1 MNKTLKN
8 ALTKLDA
15 IRQDLNKQVLDQAEA
30 VMLMLVAFVMRDHLA
45 LVGAHGEAKTFL
57 AERFSHYIPGKY
69 YYHLLTR
76 FTVPDE
82 IVGHYSLAALQRDEY
97 KRRTDDKAC
106 DAQVV
111 CLDEC
116 FKANSPMLNAL
127 LGLMNERRV
136 DGVDADLDTL
146 VGISNEWP
154 RGIEHRGRHG
164 DDESLAPLW
173 DRFVMRLEIHQ
184 PTSDSTFE
192 AILRNSIPTPSVDP
206 LSADEVKALQEYSD
220 KLHSELSD
228 SVIKC
233 FHQLREDLT
242 LAGIQVSSRRW
253 YKASKAVAAHAVVAG
268 RDKVTPADVRVL
280 RHILWEL
287 PSQRDEVAT
296 IVMNAGAPE
305 SAVALQVEAA
315 IIQMQDEVRQAGSK
329 AEQLVAREELATQV
343 SSSMA
348 ELKALMADPD
358 TSDTTE
364 LTRVFSV
371 LSGIRDGIIE
381 DMRASLDFM
390 VEDNR

>member
-1 MNKTLKN
+1 MKNKTLQS
-8 ALTKLDA
+8 ALTKLDN

-30 VMLMLVAFVMRDHLA
+30 VMLVLVAFVMRDHLA

-57 AERFSHYIPGKY
+57 AERFSRYIPGKF

-82 IVGHYSLAALQRDEY
+82 IVGHYSLAALQQDRYE
-97 KRRTDDKAC
+97 RRTDDKAC

-111 CLDEC
+111 CLDEV

-136 DGVDADLDTL
+136 DGVDADLETL

-173 DRFVMRLEIHQ
+173 DRFVMRLEIFQ

-192 AILRNSIPTPSVDP
+192 AILRNNIPEPSVDP
-206 LSADEVKALQEYSD
+206 LTAEEINALQEYSSQ
-220 KLHSELSD
+220 LHSKLSD
-228 SVIKC
+228 QVIKC
-233 FHQLREDLT
+233 FHQLREDLAV
-242 LAGIQVSSRRW
+242 AGIQVSSRRW
-253 YKASKAVAAHAVVAG
+253 YKASKAVAAHAVVNG
-268 RDKVTPADVRVL
+268 RDKVTAADLKVL

-287 PSQRDEVAT
+287 PEQRDEVAT

-305 SAVALQVEAA
+305 SAVALQIEAA
-315 IIQMQDEVRQAGSK
+315 IAQLRDDVRK
-329 AEQLVAREELATQV
+329 AETTTGRLVAREELAKQV
-343 SSSMA
+343 SMSLE
-348 ELKALMADPD
+348 ELAKLKDDPD
-358 TSDTTE
+358 TTDTTE
-364 LTRVFSV
+364 LVRVIGV
-371 LSGIRDGIIE
+371 LDDIRRGILE
-381 DMRASLDFM
+381 EMRTSLKL
-390 VEDNR
+390 